1 VFNIG
6 DIVEYLN
13 EAGSTGF
20 ISDIGTYE
28 GFSSVTFISGGDIGK
43 TYNVN
48 NAALRLLSD
57 DKEEPVVEVKESPSY
72 SESLHPAEKG
82 SASRAPRK
90 TDVLLP
96 KEPTRYDRIK
106 PAIQQVAA
114 APATKKWSKVQIIAM
129 IKEKPGAVE
138 RGILCLNKH
147 QQRIPEK
154 SRSYVS
160 YWAEYIMKGKAL
172 SGRHLFNARRT
183 CYFNA
188 AVLVDAA
195 NGVI

>member
-1 VFNIG
+1 MFSIG
-6 DIVEYLN
+6 DFVQYRSSEEDI
-13 EAGSTGF
+13 GF
-20 ISDIGTYE
+20 ISGTTEFE
-28 GFSSVTFISGGDIGK
+28 GFSVVTFVSGNDAGK

-48 NAALRLLSD
+48 NAVLKLVSD
-57 DKEEPVVEVKESPSY
+57 KEEEPVVEAKESPTY
-72 SESLHPAEKG
+72 SESLHPAEQG
-82 SASRAPRK
+82 SARRAPRK

-96 KEPTRYDRIK
+96 NEPTRYDRIK
-106 PAIQQVAA
+106 PAIQQTA
-114 APATKKWSKVQIIAM
+114 APAAKKWTKVQIVAM

-147 QQRIPEK
+147 NQRIPEK

-160 YWAEYIMKGKAL
+160 YWAEYIMTGRNL

>member
-1 VFNIG
+1 MFNIG
-6 DIVEYLN
+6 DIVEYVN

-48 NAALRLLSD
+48 NAALRLLSG
-57 DKEEPVVEVKESPSY
+57 DKEEPVVEVKESPTY
-72 SESLHPAEKG
+72 SESLHPAEQG
-82 SASRAPRK
+82 SARRAPRK
-90 TDVLLP
+90 TDVRLP
-96 KEPTRYDRIK
+96 NEHTRYDRIK
-106 PAIQQVAA
+106 PVTKQVSAK
-114 APATKKWSKVQIIAM
+114 KKWSKTEIVAM

-147 QQRIPEK
+147 NQRIPEK

-160 YWAEYIMKGKAL
+160 YWAEYIMTGKAL

>member
-1 VFNIG
+1 MFNIG
-6 DIVEYLN
+6 DIVEYVN

-20 ISDIGTYE
+20 ISDIGGPYE

-43 TYNVN
+43 TYNIN
-48 NAALRLLSD
+48 NAALRLLSE
-57 DKEEPVVEVKESPSY
+57 DKEEPVVEVKEEPK
-72 SESLHPAEKG
+72 PVEKPV
-82 SASRAPRK
+82 STSK
-90 TDVLLP
+90 
-96 KEPTRYDRIK
+96 
-106 PAIQQVAA
+106 
-114 APATKKWSKVQIIAM
+114 KKWTKVQIVAM

-147 QQRIPEK
+147 NQRIPEK